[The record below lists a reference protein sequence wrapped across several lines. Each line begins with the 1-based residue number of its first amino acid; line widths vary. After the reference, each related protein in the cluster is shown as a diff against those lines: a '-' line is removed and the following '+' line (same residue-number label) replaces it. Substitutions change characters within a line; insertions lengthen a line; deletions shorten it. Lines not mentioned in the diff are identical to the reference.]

1 MSLRMP
7 LIVGTREPTADCGRN
22 PHRPPV
28 VAIEALLASP
38 LYPVMLQLTYESIL
52 VGASTMIAS
61 AAVVGAA
68 TYGRLRSLARTLRE
82 TEERYRAL
90 FEQHPLPMFVWDA
103 ESKHFI
109 AANNAALEHYGY
121 TREELLEMSV
131 WDIRPQEAIPQVQR
145 LIERL
150 PPGRHVFPGLRHRK
164 KDGTI
169 IVVDVMAHDLTWDGR
184 PARLVLANDVT
195 ERERAQEE
203 LRTSEEHLRQAQKME
218 AVGRLAGGIAHDFN
232 NALAV
237 IKSFSHFLIEDL
249 DPDDRRRSDVREIA
263 KAADRAAAMTRK
275 LLAFGRKQVLQ
286 PKALDLNTVVAS
298 MGPTLRRMLGPSDI
312 TVKMD
317 LDPTARVIEA
327 DPGQIEQVILNL
339 AANARDAMPRGGT
352 LTIHTRNE
360 VLERAAAK
368 WEVRPGSYTLISVS
382 DTGIGM
388 DETTK
393 AHLFEP
399 YFTTKEQGKGSSGL
413 GLSTVYG
420 IIKQSGGHV
429 WVDSAPGQG
438 TTFRIY
444 MPHATSRDSLPTVS
458 PRPHVAAA
466 GQETILLV
474 DDEEALRVAARRM
487 LQGAGF
493 TVLQA
498 SDGADALRV
507 LAEHTGP
514 VHALVTDVV
523 MPRVGGPE
531 LVRRLREVRPDL
543 PALFISGY
551 TEEGVRTQGVL
562 QPDAA
567 YLEKPFS
574 QDDLVRKV
582 RELLAKPAGAPPG
595 GYNVPGSTIPSRN

>member
-1 MSLRMP
+1 MP
-7 LIVGTREPTADCGRN
+7 LLSYDS
-22 PHRPPV
+22 
-28 VAIEALLASP
+28 L
-38 LYPVMLQLTYESIL
+38 L
-52 VGASTMIAS
+52 VGATTMIAS
-61 AAVVGAA
+61 VAMVGAA
-68 TYGRLRSLARTLRE
+68 SYGRLRFLGRTLRE
-82 TEERYRAL
+82 TEERYTAL

-121 TREELLEMSV
+121 TREELLGLTI
-131 WDIRPQEAIPQVQR
+131 WDIRPQETIPQFQR
-145 LIERL
+145 LIEHL
-150 PPGRHVFPGLRHRK
+150 PSGRHVLSGLRHRK
-164 KDGTI
+164 KDGAI
-169 IVVDVMAHDLTWDGR
+169 IVVDVVTQDLVWNGR

-232 NALAV
+232 NALTV
-237 IKSFSHFLIEDL
+237 IKSFSQFLVDDL
-249 DPDDRRRSDVREIA
+249 DADDRRRADVREIL

-275 LLAFGRKQVLQ
+275 LLAFGRKQILQ
-286 PKALDLNTVVAS
+286 PKQLDLNAIVAS
-298 MGPTLRRMLGPSDI
+298 MGPSLRRMLGPSDV
-312 TVKMD
+312 TVTMD
-317 LDPTARVIEA
+317 LDPTAQMIEA
-327 DPGQIEQVILNL
+327 DPGQIEQVVVNL
-339 AANARDAMPRGGT
+339 AGNARDAMPKGGT
-352 LTIHTRNE
+352 LTIRTRNAP
-360 VLERAAAK
+360 LERAAAK
-368 WEVRPGSYTLISVS
+368 WEVRPGKYTLLSIT

-388 DETTK
+388 DEATK

-399 YFTTKEQGKGSSGL
+399 YFTTKEQGRSGSTGL

-444 MPHATSRDSLPTVS
+444 MPHATSRDTLPTVS

-474 DDEEALRVAARRM
+474 DDEEALRLAARRM
-487 LQGAGF
+487 LQRAGF
-493 TVLQA
+493 TVIQA

-507 LAEHTGP
+507 LAEHAGP

-523 MPRVGGPE
+523 MPGVGGPE

-543 PALFISGY
+543 PTLFISGY
-551 TEEGVRTQGVL
+551 TEEGVRTQGAL
-562 QPDAA
+562 HPDAA
-567 YLEKPFS
+567 FLAKPFS
-574 QDDLVRKV
+574 QDDLVKKL
-582 RELLAKPAGAPPG
+582 REMLTKPAGVPPG
-595 GYNVPGSTIPSRN
+595 AYRPPGSSISSRN

>member
-1 MSLRMP
+1 
-7 LIVGTREPTADCGRN
+7 
-22 PHRPPV
+22 
-28 VAIEALLASP
+28 
-38 LYPVMLQLTYESIL
+38 MLHLTYESL
-52 VGASTMIAS
+52 LAGASTLIAS
-61 AAVVGAA
+61 AAVMGAA
-68 TYGRLRSLARTLRE
+68 AYGRLRSQDRALRE
-82 TEERYRAL
+82 AEERYRAL
-90 FEQHPLPMFVWDA
+90 FDQHPLPMFVWEA

-109 AANNAALEHYGY
+109 AANDAALEHYGY
-121 TREELLEMSV
+121 TREELLALTI

-169 IVVDVMAHDLTWDGR
+169 IVVDVVAHDLMWDGL

-195 ERERAQEE
+195 EQERAQEE

-232 NALAV
+232 NALTV
-237 IKSFSHFLIEDL
+237 IKSFTQFLLEDL
-249 DPDDRRRSDVREIA
+249 DAEDRRRSDVREIA

-286 PKALDLNTVVAS
+286 PKPLDLNAVVAG
-298 MGPTLRRMLGPSDI
+298 MGPVLRRMLGATDV
-312 TVKMD
+312 TVTMD
-317 LDPTARVIEA
+317 LDPTAHVIEA

-339 AANARDAMPRGGT
+339 AANARDAMPRGGA
-352 LTIHTRNE
+352 LTIRTRNE
-360 VLERAAAK
+360 PLERANAK
-368 WEVRPGSYTLISVS
+368 WEVRPGSYTLISII

-388 DETTK
+388 DEATK

-399 YFTTKEQGKGSSGL
+399 YFTTKEQGKGSIGL

-444 MPHATSRDSLPTVS
+444 MPHAPSRDSLPTVS
-458 PRPHVAAA
+458 PRPQVPAA

-474 DDEEALRVAARRM
+474 DDEEALRIAARRM
-487 LQGAGF
+487 LQRAGF

-507 LAEHTGP
+507 MSEHTGP

-523 MPRVGGPE
+523 MPGVGGLE

-543 PALFISGY
+543 PTLFISGY
-551 TEEGVRTQGVL
+551 TEEGVRTQGAL

-567 YLEKPFS
+567 FLEKPFS
-574 QDDLVRKV
+574 PEDLIRKV
-582 RELLAKPAGAPPG
+582 REVMANPVKAPADGYRPPD
-595 GYNVPGSTIPSRN
+595 SSIPSRN

>member
-1 MSLRMP
+1 
-7 LIVGTREPTADCGRN
+7 
-22 PHRPPV
+22 
-28 VAIEALLASP
+28 
-38 LYPVMLQLTYESIL
+38 MLHLTYESVL
-52 VGASTMIAS
+52 VGASTLIAS
-61 AAVVGAA
+61 AAVMGA
-68 TYGRLRSLARTLRE
+68 TVYGRLRSQDRALRE
-82 TEERYRAL
+82 ADERYRSL

-103 ESKHFI
+103 ESKRFV
-109 AANNAALEHYGY
+109 AANDAALEHYGY
-121 TREELLEMSV
+121 TRDELLAMAI

-169 IVVDVMAHDLTWDGR
+169 IVVDVVAHDLVWDGR

-237 IKSFSHFLIEDL
+237 IKSFSQFLIEDL
-249 DPDDRRRSDVREIA
+249 DPEDRRRSDVREIA

-286 PKALDLNTVVAS
+286 PKPLDLNAIVAG
-298 MGPTLRRMLGPSDI
+298 MGPTLRRMLGAGEV
-312 TVKMD
+312 TVTMD

-339 AANARDAMPRGGT
+339 AANARDAMPKGGT
-352 LTIHTRNE
+352 VTIRTRNE
-360 VLERAAAK
+360 ALERANAK
-368 WEVRPGSYTLISVS
+368 WEVRPGAYTLLSIS

-399 YFTTKEQGKGSSGL
+399 YFTTKEQGKGSTGL

-420 IIKQSGGHV
+420 IIKQSSGHV

-444 MPHATSRDSLPTVS
+444 IPHATSRDSLPTVS

-474 DDEEALRVAARRM
+474 DDEEALRIAARRM
-487 LQGAGF
+487 LQRAGF
-493 TVLQA
+493 TVIQA

-523 MPRVGGPE
+523 MPGVGGPE
-531 LVRRLREVRPDL
+531 LVRRLRDVRPDL
-543 PALFISGY
+543 PTLFISGY

-562 QPDAA
+562 HPDAA

-574 QDDLVRKV
+574 PEDLIRKV
-582 RELLAKPAGAPPG
+582 REMLAGPAGAPPG
-595 GYNVPGSTIPSRN
+595 AYKPPDSSIQSRN

>member
-1 MSLRMP
+1 
-7 LIVGTREPTADCGRN
+7 
-22 PHRPPV
+22 
-28 VAIEALLASP
+28 
-38 LYPVMLQLTYESIL
+38 MLHVTYESLL
-52 VGASTMIAS
+52 VGVSSIVAS

-68 TYGRLRSLARTLRE
+68 TYGRLRSRDRALRE

-103 ESKHFI
+103 ESKHFV
-109 AANNAALEHYGY
+109 AANAAALEHYGY
-121 TREELLEMSV
+121 TREELLAMTI

-150 PPGRHVFPGLRHRK
+150 PPGRHMFPGLRHRK

-169 IVVDVMAHDLTWDGR
+169 IVVDVVAHDLLWDGR
-184 PARLVLANDVT
+184 PARLVLAHDVT
-195 ERERAQEE
+195 ERERAQED

-237 IKSFSHFLIEDL
+237 IKSFSQFLLDDL
-249 DPDDRRRSDVREIA
+249 EAEDRRRSDVREIA

-286 PKALDLNTVVAS
+286 PKPLDLNTVVAG
-298 MGPTLRRMLGPSDI
+298 MGPTLRRMLGPADV
-312 TVKMD
+312 TVTMD
-317 LDPTARVIEA
+317 LDPTAHVIEA
-327 DPGQIEQVILNL
+327 DPGQVEQVILNL

-352 LTIHTRNE
+352 LTIRTRNE
-360 VLERAAAK
+360 PLAKTNAK
-368 WEVRPGSYTLISVS
+368 WEVRAGIYTLLSIS

-399 YFTTKEQGKGSSGL
+399 YFTTKEQGKGSTGL

-429 WVDSAPGQG
+429 WVDSAPGHG

-458 PRPHVAAA
+458 PRPQVAAA

-474 DDEEALRVAARRM
+474 DDEEALRVAAHRM
-487 LQGAGF
+487 LQRAGF

-507 LAEHTGP
+507 MSEHTGP

-523 MPRVGGPE
+523 MPGVGGPE
-531 LVRRLREVRPDL
+531 LARRLREARPDL
-543 PALFISGY
+543 PTLFISGY
-551 TEEGVRTQGVL
+551 TEEGVRTQRVL

-574 QDDLVRKV
+574 PEDLIRKV
-582 RELLAKPAGAPPG
+582 REILARPVKPPAGGYQTPG
-595 GYNVPGSTIPSRN
+595 ASIPSRN

>member
-1 MSLRMP
+1 
-7 LIVGTREPTADCGRN
+7 
-22 PHRPPV
+22 
-28 VAIEALLASP
+28 
-38 LYPVMLQLTYESIL
+38 MLQLTYQSL
-52 VGASTMIAS
+52 VVGAS
-61 AAVVGAA
+61 AAVAAAAAVGVAA
-68 TYGRLRSLARTLRE
+68 YGRLRWLGQTLGE

-90 FEQHPLPMFVWDA
+90 FEQHPLPMFVWEKA
-103 ESKHFI
+103 SKRFI
-109 AANNAALEHYGY
+109 AANAAALEHYGY
-121 TREELLEMSV
+121 TLDELLSLTIL
-131 WDIRPQEAIPQVQR
+131 DIRPQEAIPQVQR
-145 LIERL
+145 LIDSL
-150 PPGRHVFPGLRHRK
+150 PPGRHTFPGLRHRK

-169 IVVDVMAHDLTWDGR
+169 IVIDVVAHDVMWDGR
-184 PARLVLANDVT
+184 AARLIVANDVT

-237 IKSFSHFLIEDL
+237 IKSFSQFLLEDL
-249 DPDDRRRSDVREIA
+249 EAEDRRRSDVREIA

-286 PKALDLNTVVAS
+286 PKPLDLNAIVAG
-298 MGPTLRRMLGPSDI
+298 MGPTLRRMLGAGDV
-312 TVKMD
+312 TVLMD

-339 AANARDAMPRGGT
+339 AANARDAMARGGT
-352 LTIHTRNE
+352 LTIRTRNE
-360 VLERAAAK
+360 PLAKAAAQ
-368 WEVRPGSYTLISVS
+368 WEVRPGTYTLLAIS

-388 DETTK
+388 DEATK
-393 AHLFEP
+393 RHLFEP
-399 YFTTKEQGKGSSGL
+399 YFTTKEQGKGSTGL

-444 MPHATSRDSLPTVS
+444 MPHATSPESLPTVA
-458 PRPHVAAA
+458 PRVHAAAA

-474 DDEEALRVAARRM
+474 DDEESLRVAARRM
-487 LQGAGF
+487 LQRAGF

-507 LAEHTGP
+507 LAEHNGP
-514 VHALVTDVV
+514 LHALVTDVV
-523 MPRVGGPE
+523 MPGVGGPE

-543 PALFISGY
+543 PTLFISGY
-551 TEEGVRTQGVL
+551 TEEGVRTQGAL
-562 QPDAA
+562 HPDAA

-574 QDDLVRKV
+574 PEDLVRKV
-582 RELLAKPAGAPPG
+582 REVLAARAATAPG
-595 GYNVPGSTIPSRN
+595 EGYRGPGSSIPSRN

>member
-1 MSLRMP
+1 MF
-7 LIVGTREPTADCGRN
+7 
-22 PHRPPV
+22 PV
-28 VAIEALLASP
+28 A
-38 LYPVMLQLTYESIL
+38 YETLL
-52 VGASTMIAS
+52 VGVSGIVAS
-61 AAVVGAA
+61 AAAVGAA
-68 TYGRLRSLARTLRE
+68 AYGRLRSRNRALRE
-82 TEERYRAL
+82 TEERLHAL
-90 FEQHPLPMFVWDA
+90 FEQHPLPMFVWEA
-103 ESKHFI
+103 ESKRFT
-109 AANNAALEHYGY
+109 AVNEAALEHYGY
-121 TREELLEMSV
+121 TREELLALTIL
-131 WDIRPQEAIPQVQR
+131 DIRPQEAIPQVQR

-150 PPGRHVFPGLRHRK
+150 PPGRHTFSGLRHLR

-169 IVVDVMAHDLTWDGR
+169 IVVDVVVHDILWNGR

-195 ERERAQEE
+195 ERERAHEE

-237 IKSFSHFLIEDL
+237 IKSFSQFLLEDL
-249 DPDDRRRSDVREIA
+249 EPEDRRRSDVREIA

-286 PKALDLNTVVAS
+286 PKPLDLNAIVAG
-298 MGPTLRRMLGPSDI
+298 MGPTLRRMLGAGEV
-312 TVKMD
+312 TVLMD

-327 DPGQIEQVILNL
+327 DPGQIEQVVLNL

-352 LTIHTRNE
+352 LTIRTRNE
-360 VLERAAAK
+360 PLAKAAAK
-368 WEVRPGSYTLISVS
+368 WEVRPGTYTLLAIS

-388 DETTK
+388 DEATK
-393 AHLFEP
+393 RHLFEP
-399 YFTTKEQGKGSSGL
+399 YFTTKEQGKGSTGL

-444 MPHATSRDSLPTVS
+444 MPHATSPDSLPTVS
-458 PRPHVAAA
+458 PRPRSAAA

-487 LQGAGF
+487 LQRAGF

-507 LAEHTGP
+507 MAEHTGP

-523 MPRVGGPE
+523 MPGVGGPE
-531 LVRRLREVRPDL
+531 LARRLREVRPDL
-543 PALFISGY
+543 PTLFISGY
-551 TEEGVRTQGVL
+551 TEEGIRTQGAL
-562 QPDAA
+562 QPEAA
-567 YLEKPFS
+567 FLEKPFS
-574 QDDLVRKV
+574 PEDLIRKV
-582 RELLAKPAGAPPG
+582 RELLSKPVKPPAT
-595 GYNVPGSTIPSRN
+595 GYPTPGSSIPSRN

>member
-1 MSLRMP
+1 
-7 LIVGTREPTADCGRN
+7 
-22 PHRPPV
+22 
-28 VAIEALLASP
+28 
-38 LYPVMLQLTYESIL
+38 MLHLTSYESLL
-52 VGASTMIAS
+52 VGASGLVVSVVAVGT
-61 AAVVGAA
+61 AAYA
-68 TYGRLRSLARTLRE
+68 RLRARERALRDA
-82 TEERYRAL
+82 EERYRAL
-90 FEQHPLPMFVWDA
+90 FEQHPLPMFVWEA
-103 ESKHFI
+103 ESKRFI
-109 AANNAALEHYGY
+109 AVNAAALEHYGY
-121 TREELLEMSV
+121 TREELLELTI

-150 PPGRHVFPGLRHRK
+150 PPGRHTFPGLRHRK
-164 KDGTI
+164 KDGTL
-169 IVVDVMAHDLTWDGR
+169 IVVDVVAHDIIWDGR
-184 PARLVLANDVT
+184 AARLVLAHDVT

-237 IKSFSHFLIEDL
+237 IKSFSQFLLEDL
-249 DPDDRRRSDVREIA
+249 EAEDRRRSDVREIA

-286 PKALDLNTVVAS
+286 PKPLDLNAIVAG
-298 MGPTLRRMLGPSDI
+298 MGPTLRRMLGAADI

-317 LDPTARVIEA
+317 LDPTVHLIEA

-339 AANARDAMPRGGT
+339 ASNARDAMPRGGT
-352 LTIHTRNE
+352 LTIQTRNE
-360 VLERAAAK
+360 PLAKAAAK
-368 WEVRPGSYTLISVS
+368 WEVRPGTYTLLSIS

-388 DETTK
+388 DEATK

-399 YFTTKEQGKGSSGL
+399 YFTTKEQGKGSAGL

-429 WVDSAPGQG
+429 WVDSTPGRG
-438 TTFRIY
+438 TNFRIY

-458 PRPHVAAA
+458 PRPHAPAA

-487 LQGAGF
+487 LQRAGF

-507 LAEHTGP
+507 MSEHSGP
-514 VHALVTDVV
+514 VHAVVTDVV
-523 MPRVGGPE
+523 MPGVGGPE
-531 LVRRLREVRPDL
+531 LVRRLREVRPEL
-543 PALFISGY
+543 PTLFISGY
-551 TEEGVRTQGVL
+551 TEEGVRTQGAL
-562 QPDAA
+562 HPDAA
-567 YLEKPFS
+567 FLEKPFS

-582 RELLAKPAGAPPG
+582 REVIAKPGVKAPAD
-595 GYNVPGSTIPSRN
+595 GYSALDSSIPSRN

>member
-1 MSLRMP
+1 
-7 LIVGTREPTADCGRN
+7 
-22 PHRPPV
+22 
-28 VAIEALLASP
+28 
-38 LYPVMLQLTYESIL
+38 MLHLTYESLL
-52 VGASTMIAS
+52 VGASTLVAS
-61 AAVVGAA
+61 AAAIGAA
-68 TYGRLRSLARTLRE
+68 TFGRLRSQDRALRE
-82 TEERYRAL
+82 AEQRYRAL

-103 ESKHFI
+103 ESRHFI
-109 AANNAALEHYGY
+109 AANDAALEHYGY
-121 TREELLEMSV
+121 TREELLALTT

-169 IVVDVMAHDLTWDGR
+169 IVVDVVAHDLVWDGR
-184 PARLVLANDVT
+184 PARLVLATDVT

-232 NALAV
+232 NALTV
-237 IKSFSHFLIEDL
+237 IKSFSQFLIDDL
-249 DPDDRRRSDVREIA
+249 EPDDRRRSDVREIA

-286 PKALDLNTVVAS
+286 PKPLDLNAVVAS
-298 MGPTLRRMLGPSDI
+298 MGPTLRRMLGAADV
-312 TVKMD
+312 TVSMD

-339 AANARDAMPRGGT
+339 ASNARDAMPRGGT
-352 LTIHTRNE
+352 LTIRTRNE
-360 VLERAAAK
+360 PLERANAK
-368 WEVRPGSYTLISVS
+368 WEVRPGSYTLISIS

-399 YFTTKEQGKGSSGL
+399 YFTTKEQGKGSTGL

-444 MPHATSRDSLPTVS
+444 MPHATSRDSLPSVS
-458 PRPHVAAA
+458 PCLHVVAA

-474 DDEEALRVAARRM
+474 DDEESLRVAARRM
-487 LQGAGF
+487 LQRAGF

-507 LAEHTGP
+507 LSEHTGP

-523 MPRVGGPE
+523 MPGVGGPE

-543 PALFISGY
+543 PTLFISGY
-551 TEEGVRTQGVL
+551 TEEGVRTQGAL
-562 QPDAA
+562 HPDAA

-574 QDDLVRKV
+574 PEDLVRKV
-582 RELLAKPAGAPPG
+582 REVLAGPAAKAPANGYKPADSPSPG
-595 GYNVPGSTIPSRN
+595 VTRPLSHRRQ

>member
-1 MSLRMP
+1 
-7 LIVGTREPTADCGRN
+7 
-22 PHRPPV
+22 
-28 VAIEALLASP
+28 
-38 LYPVMLQLTYESIL
+38 MLHLTYESVL
-52 VGASTMIAS
+52 VGASTLIAS
-61 AAVVGAA
+61 AAVMGA
-68 TYGRLRSLARTLRE
+68 TVYGRLRSQDRALRE
-82 TEERYRAL
+82 ADERYRSL

-103 ESKHFI
+103 ESKRFV
-109 AANNAALEHYGY
+109 AANDAALEHYGY
-121 TREELLEMSV
+121 TRDELLAMAI

-169 IVVDVMAHDLTWDGR
+169 IVVDVVAHDLVWDGR

-237 IKSFSHFLIEDL
+237 IKSFSQFLIEDL

-286 PKALDLNTVVAS
+286 PKPLDLNAIVAG
-298 MGPTLRRMLGPSDI
+298 MGPTLRRMLGAGEV
-312 TVKMD
+312 TVTMD

-339 AANARDAMPRGGT
+339 AANARDAMPKGGT
-352 LTIHTRNE
+352 VTIRTRNE
-360 VLERAAAK
+360 ALERANAK
-368 WEVRPGSYTLISVS
+368 WEVRPGAYTLLSIS

-399 YFTTKEQGKGSSGL
+399 YFTTKEQGKGSTGL

-420 IIKQSGGHV
+420 IIKQSSGHV

-474 DDEEALRVAARRM
+474 DDEEALRIAARRM
-487 LQGAGF
+487 LQRAGF
-493 TVLQA
+493 TVIQA

-523 MPRVGGPE
+523 MPGVGGPE
-531 LVRRLREVRPDL
+531 LVRRLRDVRPDL
-543 PALFISGY
+543 PTLFISGY

-562 QPDAA
+562 HPDAA

-574 QDDLVRKV
+574 PEDLIRKV
-582 RELLAKPAGAPPG
+582 REMLAGPAGAPPG
-595 GYNVPGSTIPSRN
+595 AYKPPDSSIQSRN

>member
-1 MSLRMP
+1 
-7 LIVGTREPTADCGRN
+7 
-22 PHRPPV
+22 
-28 VAIEALLASP
+28 
-38 LYPVMLQLTYESIL
+38 MLHLTYESVL
-52 VGASTMIAS
+52 VGASTLIAS
-61 AAVVGAA
+61 AAVMGA
-68 TYGRLRSLARTLRE
+68 TVYGRLRSQDRALRE
-82 TEERYRAL
+82 ADERYRSL

-103 ESKHFI
+103 ESKRFV
-109 AANNAALEHYGY
+109 AANDAALEHYGY
-121 TREELLEMSV
+121 TREELLAMAI

-169 IVVDVMAHDLTWDGR
+169 IVVDVVAHDLVWDGR

-237 IKSFSHFLIEDL
+237 IKSFSQFLIEDL

-286 PKALDLNTVVAS
+286 PKPLDLNAIVAG
-298 MGPTLRRMLGPSDI
+298 MGPTLRRMLGAGEV
-312 TVKMD
+312 TVTMD

-339 AANARDAMPRGGT
+339 AANARDAMPKGGT
-352 LTIHTRNE
+352 VTIRTRNE
-360 VLERAAAK
+360 ALERANAK
-368 WEVRPGSYTLISVS
+368 WEVRPGAYTLLSIS

-399 YFTTKEQGKGSSGL
+399 YFTTKEQGKGSTGL

-420 IIKQSGGHV
+420 IIKQSSGHV

-474 DDEEALRVAARRM
+474 DDEEALRIAARRM
-487 LQGAGF
+487 LQRAGF
-493 TVLQA
+493 TVIQA

-523 MPRVGGPE
+523 MPGVGGPE
-531 LVRRLREVRPDL
+531 LVRRLRDVRPDL
-543 PALFISGY
+543 PTLFISGY

-562 QPDAA
+562 HPDAA

-574 QDDLVRKV
+574 PEDLIRKV
-582 RELLAKPAGAPPG
+582 REMLAGPAGAPPG
-595 GYNVPGSTIPSRN
+595 AYKPPDSSIQSRN

>member
-1 MSLRMP
+1 MAP
-7 LIVGTREPTADCGRN
+7 
-22 PHRPPV
+22 
-28 VAIEALLASP
+28 
-38 LYPVMLQLTYESIL
+38 LTYEIL
-52 VGASTMIAS
+52 VAGATSLIAS

-68 TYGRLRSLARTLRE
+68 AYGRLQWLGRALRE

-103 ESKHFI
+103 ETKHFI

-121 TREELLEMSV
+121 SRDELLAMTI

-169 IVVDVMAHDLTWDGR
+169 IVVDVVAHDIVWDGR

-232 NALAV
+232 NALTV
-237 IKSFSHFLIEDL
+237 IKSFSQFLIDDL
-249 DPDDRRRSDVREIA
+249 DEEDRRHSDVREIV

-275 LLAFGRKQVLQ
+275 LLAFGRKQILQ
-286 PKALDLNTVVAS
+286 PKPVDLNAIVAG
-298 MGPTLRRMLGPSDI
+298 MGPTIRRLLGPSDI
-312 TVKMD
+312 TVAMD
-317 LDPTARVIEA
+317 LDPTAHVIEA
-327 DPGQIEQVILNL
+327 DPGQIEQVILNV
-339 AANARDAMPRGGT
+339 ATNARDAMPRGGT
-352 LTIHTRNE
+352 LTIRTHNAA
-360 VLERAAAK
+360 LERAAAK
-368 WEVRPGSYTLISVS
+368 WEVRPGSYTLISIT
-382 DTGIGM
+382 DTGVGM
-388 DETTK
+388 DEATK

-399 YFTTKEQGKGSSGL
+399 YFTTKEQGKGSTGL

-429 WVDSAPGQG
+429 WVDSVPGQG

-458 PRPHVAAA
+458 PRPRVAAS

-474 DDEEALRVAARRM
+474 DDEEALRLAARRM
-487 LQGAGF
+487 LQRAGF

-498 SDGADALRV
+498 TDGADALRV

-523 MPRVGGPE
+523 MPGVGGPE

-543 PALFISGY
+543 PTLFISGY
-551 TEEGVRTQGVL
+551 TEEGVRTQGNL
-562 QPDAA
+562 RPDAA
-567 YLEKPFS
+567 FLAKPFT
-574 QDDLVRKV
+574 QDDLVRKL
-582 RELLAKPAGAPPG
+582 REVLAKPGAKAPTNGYKPPD
-595 GYNVPGSTIPSRN
+595 SAIPSRN

>member
-1 MSLRMP
+1 ML
-7 LIVGTREPTADCGRN
+7 
-22 PHRPPV
+22 
-28 VAIEALLASP
+28 LLAN
-38 LYPVMLQLTYESIL
+38 ESLL
-52 VGASTMIAS
+52 VGASTLIVS
-61 AAVVGAA
+61 VAVVGAA
-68 TYGRLRSLARTLRE
+68 FYGRLRLQDSALRE
-82 TEERYRAL
+82 AEERYRAL

-109 AANNAALEHYGY
+109 AVNDAALEHYGY
-121 TREELLEMSV
+121 TREELLALTI

-145 LIERL
+145 LIDRL

-169 IVVDVMAHDLTWDGR
+169 IAVDVVAHDLMWDGR
-184 PARLVLANDVT
+184 PSRLVLANDVT

-237 IKSFSHFLIEDL
+237 IKSFSQFLLEDL
-249 DPDDRRRSDVREIA
+249 DAEDRRRSDVREIA

-286 PKALDLNTVVAS
+286 PKPLDLNAIVAG
-298 MGPTLRRMLGPSDI
+298 MGPTLRRMLGAADV
-312 TVKMD
+312 TVTMD

-352 LTIHTRNE
+352 LTIRTRNE
-360 VLERAAAK
+360 VLERATAK
-368 WEVRPGSYTLISVS
+368 WEVRPGAYTLLSVTDS
-382 DTGIGM
+382 GIGM

-399 YFTTKEQGKGSSGL
+399 YFTTKEQGKGSTGL

-458 PRPHVAAA
+458 PRAHVAAA

-474 DDEEALRVAARRM
+474 DDEEALRIAARRM
-487 LQGAGF
+487 LQRAGF

-507 LAEHTGP
+507 LSEHTGP
-514 VHALVTDVV
+514 IHALVTDVI
-523 MPRVGGPE
+523 MPGVGGPE

-543 PALFISGY
+543 PTLFISGY
-551 TEEGVRTQGVL
+551 TEDGVRTQGVL

-574 QDDLVRKV
+574 PEDLVRKV
-582 RELLAKPAGAPPG
+582 REVLAKPGVKAPAN
-595 GYNVPGSTIPSRN
+595 GYMGPGSEIPSRN

>member
-1 MSLRMP
+1 
-7 LIVGTREPTADCGRN
+7 
-22 PHRPPV
+22 
-28 VAIEALLASP
+28 
-38 LYPVMLQLTYESIL
+38 MLHLTYESFL
-52 VGASTMIAS
+52 LGASTLIAS
-61 AAVVGAA
+61 AAVIGAA
-68 TYGRLRSLARTLRE
+68 AYGRLRSQDRALRE
-82 TEERYRAL
+82 ADERYRAL

-103 ESKHFI
+103 ESKRFI
-109 AANNAALEHYGY
+109 ATNDAALEHYGY
-121 TREELLEMSV
+121 TREELFALTI

-150 PPGRHVFPGLRHRK
+150 PPGRHTFPGLRHRK

-169 IVVDVMAHDLTWDGR
+169 IVVDIVAHDLMWDGR

-203 LRTSEEHLRQAQKME
+203 LRMSEEHLRQAQKME

-232 NALAV
+232 NALTV
-237 IKSFSHFLIEDL
+237 IKSFSQFLIDDL
-249 DPDDRRRSDVREIA
+249 DPDDRRRSDVGEIA

-286 PKALDLNTVVAS
+286 PKPLDLNTIVAG
-298 MGPTLRRMLGPSDI
+298 MGPTLRRMLGAGDV
-312 TVKMD
+312 TVAMD

-339 AANARDAMPRGGT
+339 AANARDAMPKGGT
-352 LTIHTRNE
+352 LTIRTRNE
-360 VLERAAAK
+360 PLERANAK
-368 WEVRPGSYTLISVS
+368 WEVRPGAYTLISIS
-382 DTGIGM
+382 DTGVGM

-399 YFTTKEQGKGSSGL
+399 YFTTKEQGKGSIGL

-458 PRPHVAAA
+458 PRPHVAAP

-474 DDEEALRVAARRM
+474 DDEEALRIAARRM
-487 LQGAGF
+487 LQRAGF
-493 TVLQA
+493 SVLQA

-507 LAEHTGP
+507 MAEHAGP

-523 MPRVGGPE
+523 MPGLGGPE
-531 LVRRLREVRPDL
+531 LVRRLRAVRPDL
-543 PALFISGY
+543 PTLFISGY

-574 QDDLVRKV
+574 PEELVRKV
-582 RELLAKPAGAPPG
+582 REVLARPVKAPVAGYQAPD
-595 GYNVPGSTIPSRN
+595 SSIQSRN

>member
-1 MSLRMP
+1 VL
-7 LIVGTREPTADCGRN
+7 
-22 PHRPPV
+22 H
-28 VAIEALLASP
+28 
-38 LYPVMLQLTYESIL
+38 LTYYETLL
-52 VGASTMIAS
+52 VGASGLVAS
-61 AAVVGAA
+61 VAAVGAA
-68 TYGRLRSLARTLRE
+68 AFARLRSRERALRDA
-82 TEERYRAL
+82 EERYRAL
-90 FEQHPLPMFVWDA
+90 FEQHPLPMFVWEA
-103 ESKHFI
+103 ETKRFI
-109 AANNAALEHYGY
+109 AVNEAALEHYGY
-121 TREELLEMSV
+121 TRDELLELTI

-150 PPGRHVFPGLRHRK
+150 PPGRHTFPGLRHRK
-164 KDGTI
+164 KDGTL
-169 IVVDVMAHDLTWDGR
+169 IVVDVVAHDIIWDGQ
-184 PARLVLANDVT
+184 PARLVLAHDVT

-237 IKSFSHFLIEDL
+237 IKSFSQFLLEDL
-249 DPDDRRRSDVREIA
+249 DQEDRRRSDVREIA

-286 PKALDLNTVVAS
+286 PKPLDLNAIVAG
-298 MGPTLRRMLGPSDI
+298 MGPTLRRMLGAADI

-317 LDPTARVIEA
+317 LDPTVHLIEA

-339 AANARDAMPRGGT
+339 AANARDAMPRGGA
-352 LTIHTRNE
+352 LTIQTRNE
-360 VLERAAAK
+360 PLAKAAAK
-368 WEVRPGSYTLISVS
+368 WEVRAGTYTLLSIN

-388 DETTK
+388 DEATK

-399 YFTTKEQGKGSSGL
+399 YFTTKEQGKGSTGL

-429 WVDSAPGQG
+429 WVDSTPGQG
-438 TTFRIY
+438 TNFRIY

-458 PRPHVAAA
+458 PRPHAPAA

-487 LQGAGF
+487 LQRAGF

-507 LAEHTGP
+507 MSEHTGP
-514 VHALVTDVV
+514 VHAVVTDVV
-523 MPRVGGPE
+523 MPGVGGPE
-531 LVRRLREVRPDL
+531 LVRRLREVRPEL
-543 PALFISGY
+543 PTLFISGY
-551 TEEGVRTQGVL
+551 TEEGVRTQGAL
-562 QPDAA
+562 HPDAA
-567 YLEKPFS
+567 FLEKPFS

-582 RELLAKPAGAPPG
+582 REVIAKPGGAKAPPD
-595 GYNVPGSTIPSRN
+595 GYQSPDSSIPSRN

>member
-1 MSLRMP
+1 MLHVTYGS
-7 LIVGTREPTADCGRN
+7 
-22 PHRPPV
+22 
-28 VAIEALLASP
+28 LLAGAAG
-38 LYPVMLQLTYESIL
+38 L
-52 VGASTMIAS
+52 VAST
-61 AAVVGAA
+61 AVAGAA
-68 TYGRLRSLARTLRE
+68 AYGRLRLRE
-82 TEERYRAL
+82 RALRDADERYRSL
-90 FEQHPLPMFVWDA
+90 FDQHPLPMFVWEK
-103 ESKHFI
+103 ESKQFI
-109 AANNAALEHYGY
+109 AANAAALEHYGY
-121 TREELLEMSV
+121 TLDELLSLTIL
-131 WDIRPQEAIPQVQR
+131 DIRPQEAIPQVQR
-145 LIERL
+145 LIDSL
-150 PPGRHVFPGLRHRK
+150 PPGRHTFPGLRHRK

-169 IVVDVMAHDLTWDGR
+169 IVVDVVAHDINWDGQ
-184 PARLVLANDVT
+184 PARLILAHDVT

-232 NALAV
+232 NALTV
-237 IKSFSHFLIEDL
+237 IKSFSQFLLEDFE
-249 DPDDRRRSDVREIA
+249 PEDRRRSDVREIA

-286 PKALDLNTVVAS
+286 PKPLDLNSIVAG
-298 MGPTLRRMLGPSDI
+298 MGPTLRRMLGPSDV

-317 LDPTARVIEA
+317 LDPTAQVIEA

-352 LTIHTRNE
+352 LTILTRNE
-360 VLERAAAK
+360 PLAKAAAK
-368 WEVRPGSYTLISVS
+368 WEVRPGSYTLLSIV

-388 DETTK
+388 DEATK

-399 YFTTKEQGKGSSGL
+399 YFTTKEQGKGSIGL

-429 WVDSAPGQG
+429 WVDSTPGQG
-438 TTFRIY
+438 TAFRIY

-458 PRPHVAAA
+458 PRAHVPAA

-487 LQGAGF
+487 LQRAGF

-498 SDGADALRV
+498 CDGADALRV
-507 LAEHTGP
+507 MSEHNGP

-523 MPRVGGPE
+523 MPGVGGLE

-543 PALFISGY
+543 PTLFISGY
-551 TEEGVRTQGVL
+551 TEEGVRTQGAL
-562 QPDAA
+562 HPDAA
-567 YLEKPFS
+567 FLEKPFS
-574 QDDLVRKV
+574 PEDLIKKV
-582 RELLAKPAGAPPG
+582 REVIAKPVRPPAE
-595 GYNVPGSTIPSRN
+595 GYRGPGSSIPSRN

>member
-1 MSLRMP
+1 
-7 LIVGTREPTADCGRN
+7 
-22 PHRPPV
+22 
-28 VAIEALLASP
+28 
-38 LYPVMLQLTYESIL
+38 MLHLTYESLL
-52 VGASTMIAS
+52 VGASTLIAS
-61 AAVVGAA
+61 AAVMGAA
-68 TYGRLRSLARTLRE
+68 TYGRFRSQDGALRAAD
-82 TEERYRAL
+82 ERYRAL

-103 ESKHFI
+103 ESRHFI
-109 AANNAALEHYGY
+109 AANDAALEHYGY
-121 TREELLEMSV
+121 TREELLALTI

-169 IVVDVMAHDLTWDGR
+169 IVVDVVAHDLLWDGR
-184 PARLVLANDVT
+184 PARLVLATDVT

-232 NALAV
+232 NALTV
-237 IKSFSHFLIEDL
+237 IKSFSQFLIDDL
-249 DPDDRRRSDVREIA
+249 DPEDRRRSDVREIA

-286 PKALDLNTVVAS
+286 PKPLDLNAIVAS
-298 MGPTLRRMLGPSDI
+298 MGPTLRRMLGAGDV
-312 TVKMD
+312 TVTMD
-317 LDPTARVIEA
+317 LDPTVRVIEA

-352 LTIHTRNE
+352 LTIRTRNE
-360 VLERAAAK
+360 SLERATAK
-368 WEVRPGSYTLISVS
+368 WEVRPGSYTLISIS
-382 DTGIGM
+382 DTGVGM

-399 YFTTKEQGKGSSGL
+399 YFTTKEQGKGSTGL

-444 MPHATSRDSLPTVS
+444 MPHATSLDNLPTVS
-458 PRPHVAAA
+458 PRAHVAAA
-466 GQETILLV
+466 GHETILLV

-487 LQGAGF
+487 LQRAGF

-507 LAEHTGP
+507 LSEHAGP
-514 VHALVTDVV
+514 VHGLVTDVV
-523 MPRVGGPE
+523 MPGVGGPE

-543 PALFISGY
+543 PTLFISGY
-551 TEEGVRTQGVL
+551 TEEGVRTQGAL
-562 QPDAA
+562 HPDVA

-574 QDDLVRKV
+574 PEDLVRKV
-582 RELLAKPAGAPPG
+582 REMLAKPAVKAPATAYQPQ
-595 GYNVPGSTIPSRN
+595 SSSIPSRN

>member
-1 MSLRMP
+1 M
-7 LIVGTREPTADCGRN
+7 
-22 PHRPPV
+22 
-28 VAIEALLASP
+28 LL
-38 LYPVMLQLTYESIL
+38 LTYESLL
-52 VGASTMIAS
+52 VGASTLIAS
-61 AAVVGAA
+61 SAVVGAA
-68 TYGRLRSLARTLRE
+68 AYGRLRFQDRALRE
-82 TEERYRAL
+82 AEERYRAL
-90 FEQHPLPMFVWDA
+90 FDQHPLPMFVWEA

-109 AANNAALEHYGY
+109 AVNDAALEHYGY
-121 TREELLEMSV
+121 TREELLALTI

-169 IVVDVMAHDLTWDGR
+169 IVVDVVAHDIVWNGCQ
-184 PARLVLANDVT
+184 ARLVLANDVT

-232 NALAV
+232 NALTV
-237 IKSFSHFLIEDL
+237 IKSFSQFLLEDL
-249 DPDDRRRSDVREIA
+249 DAEDRRRSDVREIA

-286 PKALDLNTVVAS
+286 PKPLDLNAVVAG
-298 MGPTLRRMLGPSDI
+298 MGPTLRRMLGPTDV
-312 TVKMD
+312 TVEMD

-352 LTIHTRNE
+352 LRIRTRNE
-360 VLERAAAK
+360 PLEQANAK
-368 WEVRPGSYTLISVS
+368 WEVRPGAYTLISIT
-382 DTGIGM
+382 DTGTGM
-388 DETTK
+388 DEATK

-399 YFTTKEQGKGSSGL
+399 YFTTKEQGKGSIGL

-438 TTFRIY
+438 TSFRIY

-458 PRPHVAAA
+458 PRPQVATP

-487 LQGAGF
+487 LQRAGF

-507 LAEHTGP
+507 MAEHAGP

-523 MPRVGGPE
+523 MPGVGGPE

-543 PALFISGY
+543 PTLFISGY
-551 TEEGVRTQGVL
+551 TEEGVRTQGAL
-562 QPDAA
+562 HPDAA
-567 YLEKPFS
+567 FLEKPFS
-574 QDDLVRKV
+574 PEELIRKV
-582 RELLAKPAGAPPG
+582 REVMAMPGAKAPANGYKPPDSSSLA
-595 GYNVPGSTIPSRN
+595 RN